1 MNIKKIMLVS
11 FICIAD
17 CNVHAMEKKSFYGI
31 KESIDIIEKSDF
43 HTFVQTQKFQEIIKK
58 PEFFVLT
65 HTVEFQALMKA
76 MLLQSYD
83 HIQEALEGLLET
95 EALQLIFETG
105 IFSDTIRIQ
114 CNILLKTDAYAEYKN
129 IKTYHKS
136 WATADIQS
144 VLNDCRTILRNT
156 KEYTDLIDAV
166 SKEMSLNNSSTTSNT
181 EKPLTRTEQAFLKM
195 EQTPQYQTYDYAKKL
210 HEKHNTPET
219 KNLLEE
225 ALKLSLETEEAQLLL
240 HIKNEE
246 QEKNN
251 KSQIYSYN
259 VVAKDKALQN
269 TPEYKQ
275 YLQAK
280 EYHEKYDTD
289 DSQAMLDFCKEQF
302 HSTKECQEFVKAV
315 DQEAHVTNNIIN
327 SEKWKSE
334 QKHSSPELIAC
345 MQNRKDNAQKAFQN
359 TKEYKLFKDAQ
370 TAHKK
375 HGAPLTQTLLTQC
388 EHLAKKTPEYIRY
401 FKIDQ
406 QLREAK
412 EELQKNNARL
422 VKREYRA
429 NNNQSTINDDATA
442 SSTPQPQ
449 SHTATLSFQEQ
460 ELKTYQN
467 PKWLREQINKIA
479 KDKNKAW
486 VDYINTNEYKHL
498 EQTKKQKPCP
508 DTFLSI
514 ADAQERAN
522 TTQEA
527 DNFRTLNAQLNYL
540 DKELNKLIKNE
551 HTISKHQNQQLRL
564 SNSNSN
570 NNNA

>member
-1 MNIKKIMLVS
+1 MNTKKLMLVS
-11 FICIAD
+11 FICIAH
-17 CNVHAMEKKSFYGI
+17 CNVYAMEKSHFYGI
-31 KESIDIIEKSDF
+31 KESISVMEKSDF
-43 HTFVQTQKFQEIIKK
+43 QTFTQTSKFQEMIKK
-58 PEFFVLT
+58 PEFFILMQT
-65 HTVEFQALMKA
+65 SEFQALMKA
-76 MLLQSYD
+76 MHSQSYD

-114 CNILLKTDAYAEYKN
+114 SNILLKTDAYAEYKH
-129 IKTYHKS
+129 IKRYHKS

-144 VLNDCRTILRNT
+144 VLNDCKTALRNA

-166 SKEMSLNNSSTTSNT
+166 NKEMNSNT
-181 EKPLTRTEQAFLKM
+181 SHTSSDTKTSLTRAEQAFLKM
-195 EQTPQYQTYDYAKKL
+195 EQTPQYQAYNHAKQL
-210 HEKHNTPET
+210 HEKHNTLET
-219 KNLLEE
+219 KKLLVE
-225 ALKLSLETEEAQLLL
+225 ASKLSLATKETQSLLQ
-240 HIKNEE
+240 IKNEE

-259 VVAKDKALQN
+259 VVAKNRAMEETLEHQ
-269 TPEYKQ
+269 Q
-275 YLQAK
+275 YQQAK
-280 EYHEKYDTD
+280 AYHKKHNTA

-315 DQEAHVTNNIIN
+315 DQEAHVTKNIIN

-429 NNNQSTINDDATA
+429 NNNQSTINDNATA

-449 SHTATLSFQEQ
+449 SHTTTLSFQDQ
-460 ELKTYQN
+460 ELNTYQN

-514 ADAQERAN
+514 ADAQERAYK
-522 TTQEA
+522 TQQA
-527 DNFRTLNAQLNYL
+527 RDYRKLNGQLNYL